1 MPAQIGPYEIT
12 RELGRGG
19 MGVVYLG
26 RDTRLD
32 RDVAIKALPAEL
44 ASDPACLERFERE
57 AKTLAGLHHPNIAGI
72 YGVEEQDGAKY
83 LVLEYVEGETLADR
97 IDRGPIPVDEAL
109 ELAAQIAAGVE
120 AAHDAAVIHR
130 DLKPGNIIVTP
141 EGKARVLDFGLARF
155 DEGATSTGVSA
166 GTPTI
171 KAPQPQHSP
180 TVVGTILGT
189 AAYMSP
195 EQARGRRV
203 DKRTDVWSFG
213 VVLHEMLAGS
223 TPFTPFQGETAT
235 DTIGAV
241 LHKDFSVDGIPGG
254 TPRMVRHV
262 LQRCLKRDKTRRFQ
276 SIGDVRI
283 ELEDAL
289 KRLEAGE
296 RDELGPARPGRRAWV
311 WPVVAACFALATVT
325 GFGLWLTKPTAPID
339 EAPAEDGPVLQVTT
353 PAVLTVEQI
362 TDFPVNMRRG
372 AISPDAA
379 TIVYSAQ
386 RQGEGADL
394 YRLRIGGATP
404 FRLTRV
410 LDAHENHPAISPDGE
425 SIAYW
430 SAGDTP
436 EKRGIFLMGATGE
449 SPRRIVETAGCF
461 PAWSPDGQFLV
472 YTTAWWNDAYSRAGP
487 GALWVVDLA
496 TRERRMIDT
505 TDPAAG
511 ADPSGWA
518 SDAVSPAW
526 SPDGTRIAYWGVRGG
541 TRDIFTVSPAGGDVI
556 RITDDVHT
564 DWNPIWGP
572 DGRSIWFL
580 SDRGGQSGIWSI
592 ALTEDGRPAGEPRA
606 IVLGPGRITQVS
618 RSADGR
624 SMLALVVSGR
634 QLIER
639 VRFDPETGQFV
650 GSPERLLESSTS
662 IANPDIS
669 PDGEW
674 IAFQSAG
681 PQEDITVM
689 RLDGTGRR
697 RLTEGTAK
705 DRGPRWTPDGKTL
718 YYYSN
723 ENGAYEL
730 WTVGR
735 DTAEARVRP
744 IAGVQGAN
752 GPALSPDGTRIA
764 LRADDGS
771 IWIVAL
777 ADDGSVLDARVA
789 PDSFSFAASAWWSPD
804 DRRICGMA
812 STDEGPV
819 CAVLDTETDTIV
831 PVRNPDGEPSPW
843 WSTMIW
849 IDATRILARS
859 RITEPAFVFDVGSGE
874 SRWAEDSPAE
884 RGAYVA
890 FHADGWLY
898 VQRSEDSSNLWLVT
912 LAGPGDE

>member
-223 TPFTPFQGETAT
+223 TPFQGETAT

-449 SPRRIVETAGCF
+449 SPRRIVEPPGFF
-461 PAWSPDGQFLV
+461 PAWSPDGRSLV

-580 SDRGGQSGIWSI
+580 SDRGG
-592 ALTEDGRPAGEPRA
+592 
-606 IVLGPGRITQVS
+606 
-618 RSADGR
+618 
-624 SMLALVVSGR
+624 
-634 QLIER
+634 
-639 VRFDPETGQFV
+639 
-650 GSPERLLESSTS
+650 
-662 IANPDIS
+662 
-669 PDGEW
+669 
-674 IAFQSAG
+674 
-681 PQEDITVM
+681 
-689 RLDGTGRR
+689 
-697 RLTEGTAK
+697 
-705 DRGPRWTPDGKTL
+705 
-718 YYYSN
+718 
-723 ENGAYEL
+723 
-730 WTVGR
+730 
-735 DTAEARVRP
+735 
-744 IAGVQGAN
+744 
-752 GPALSPDGTRIA
+752 
-764 LRADDGS
+764 
-771 IWIVAL
+771 
-777 ADDGSVLDARVA
+777 
-789 PDSFSFAASAWWSPD
+789 
-804 DRRICGMA
+804 
-812 STDEGPV
+812 
-819 CAVLDTETDTIV
+819 
-831 PVRNPDGEPSPW
+831 
-843 WSTMIW
+843 
-849 IDATRILARS
+849 
-859 RITEPAFVFDVGSGE
+859 
-874 SRWAEDSPAE
+874 
-884 RGAYVA
+884 
-890 FHADGWLY
+890 
-898 VQRSEDSSNLWLVT
+898 
-912 LAGPGDE
+912 